1 MWKRCDSLC
10 IDSQDEERHQMPPW
24 FWEMAALEVS
34 TLMGRTTPSTSLC
47 YKTGWR
53 VLFFFFFLNIFC
65 SHRTLSLSPCEWI
78 TQLRGSVSAAS
89 YARILRLLLSQAFLL
104 ICGSK
109 RNYPTTSLEMQN
121 SWEFSKLEHVNGNL
135 WEHTRNLNILGMFH
149 VIAYDC
155 VVSSSRL
162 SSLGFVCTESS

>member
-1 MWKRCDSLC
+1 MVLRDGGSGSVNINGQNYTQYFSVL
-10 IDSQDEERHQMPPW
+10 QDRL
-24 FWEMAALEVS
+24 ASA
-34 TLMGRTTPSTSLC
+34 
-47 YKTGWR
+47 
-53 VLFFFFFLNIFC
+53 FFFFFLNSFC
-65 SHRTLSLSPCEWI
+65 SHRTLSLSPCELI
-78 TQLRGSVSAAS
+78 TQLRGSMSAAS